1 LRTYLD
7 VMSRILLEHEGTID
21 KIMGDGILAF
31 FGDPIPSENPSRQA
45 VACGLAMQEAMT
57 ALSARWAQEGY
68 GQLKIRVG
76 VATGRVY
83 VGNIGSSDHLE
94 YTVIG
99 PTVNLAAR
107 LESNAPAG
115 GVLVAEPTMKACEAD
130 FDFERVTGLT
140 LKGFGTDLEAFVCKG
155 PRGAGVTAGEGAAAR
170 TGTLGEG

>member
-1 LRTYLD
+1 
-7 VMSRILLEHEGTID
+7 
-21 KIMGDGILAF
+21 
-31 FGDPIPSENPSRQA
+31 
-45 VACGLAMQEAMT
+45 MQEAMAT
-57 ALSARWAQEGY
+57 LSARWAEEGY

-115 GVLVAEPTMKACEAD
+115 GVLVAEPTKRACEAH

-140 LKGFGTDLEAFVCKG
+140 LKGFGTDQEGFVCKG
-155 PRGAGVTAGEGAAAR
+155 PKGAAAAAAGSPAKREGGEGAA
-170 TGTLGEG
+170 

>member
-1 LRTYLD
+1 
-7 VMSRILLEHEGTID
+7 
-21 KIMGDGILAF
+21 
-31 FGDPIPSENPSRQA
+31 
-45 VACGLAMQEAMT
+45 MQEAMA
-57 ALSARWAQEGY
+57 ALSARWAEEGY

-115 GVLVAEPTMKACEAD
+115 GVLVAEPTMKACQAH

-140 LKGFGTDLEAFVCKG
+140 LKGFGTDQEAFVCKG
-155 PRGAGVTAGEGAAAR
+155 PRAGEAGAGEGAVAH
-170 TGTLGEG
+170 TGTHGGG